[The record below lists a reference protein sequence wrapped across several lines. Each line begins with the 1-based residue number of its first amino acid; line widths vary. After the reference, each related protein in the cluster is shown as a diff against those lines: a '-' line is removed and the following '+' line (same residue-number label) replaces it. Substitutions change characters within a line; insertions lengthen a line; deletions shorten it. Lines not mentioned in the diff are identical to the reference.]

1 MDRRDFLKAGIAGLV
16 VGGCAAQNSAAPPVA
31 APRPQPLTEP
41 EMRDFLANLDH
52 GMESID
58 NGNPLGSVLKEAGVK
73 LSPDKTSQAEELYR
87 KSLRSL
93 LVLGS
98 FHDLPEASRN
108 HPEVQKRIFNALPE
122 MDQAVMGMA
131 DHLEKLSRDDQDAI
145 RKKLQEQ
152 PMLPTVMVDALDRD
166 AAMLGITTQRRSH
179 LRKLTAQIGWRLR
192 AQPISMLSDEYLS
205 KVRAVAE
212 GQNRAHLQ
220 VLERASLNV
229 EIKESAANRVMG
241 AGGIVLGLGIAGTLL
256 GASIVD
262 HDISGAFLITVG
274 VLGILGGLITLLVGL
289 IMKAAE

>member
-1 MDRRDFLKAGIAGLV
+1 
-16 VGGCAAQNSAAPPVA
+16 
-31 APRPQPLTEP
+31 
-41 EMRDFLANLDH
+41 MRDFLANLDH

-58 NGNPLGSVLKEAGVK
+58 KGNPLGSVLKEAGVK
-73 LSPDKTSQAEELYR
+73 LSPDKTTQAEELYR

-108 HPEVQKRIFNALPE
+108 HPEVQKRILNALPE

-192 AQPISMLSDEYLS
+192 AQPISMLSEEYLS

-220 VLERASLNV
+220 VLEGARLNV

-241 AGGIVLGLGIAGTLL
+241 AGAIVLGLGIAGTLL
-256 GASIVD
+256 GASIVE
-262 HDISGAFLITVG
+262 HDFSGAFLITVG